1 MPIFPHPM
9 DEEEDEEET
18 QLDSET
24 SFVFKPVCLDDFGSG
39 DLVVVVV
46 VVVVVHSYVGLRE
59 GTLTGFVTKQIGT
72 SPL

>member
-46 VVVVVHSYVGLRE
+46 VHSYVGLRE